1 VVRASAGS
9 REENDRRGYEP
20 SIAAILRPPVPVE
33 RRWRIWNRRPAG
45 AILEGVCS
53 EGHSA
58 MRRLLCSA
66 LLLFASLNSA
76 AADVRI
82 EGSTGGNALTFLS
95 VFESLRQSG
104 ERIVIDG
111 PCFSACT
118 LVFVTIPRN
127 RICVTKRA
135 ILGFHAARVVDQNGE
150 QYPAEAA
157 RATRVVAASYPA
169 PIRDW
174 IGRHGGLT
182 RKPIF
187 LYGKTLW
194 AMYPLCR

>member
-1 VVRASAGS
+1 
-9 REENDRRGYEP
+9 
-20 SIAAILRPPVPVE
+20 
-33 RRWRIWNRRPAG
+33 
-45 AILEGVCS
+45 
-53 EGHSA
+53 
-58 MRRLLCSA
+58 MRRFLCSA
-66 LLLFASLNSA
+66 LLLSAAVNFA

-118 LVFVTIPRN
+118 LVFIAIPRS

-135 ILGFHAARVVDQNGE
+135 MLGFHAARVVDQNGE
-150 QYPAEAA
+150 QYPAEAE
-157 RATRVVAASYPA
+157 RATSVVAASYPA

-194 AMYPLCR
+194 AMYPLCQ

>member
-1 VVRASAGS
+1 
-9 REENDRRGYEP
+9 
-20 SIAAILRPPVPVE
+20 
-33 RRWRIWNRRPAG
+33 
-45 AILEGVCS
+45 
-53 EGHSA
+53 

-66 LLLFASLNSA
+66 VLLFASPTLA

-104 ERIVIDG
+104 ERVIIDG

-118 LVFVTIPRN
+118 LVVITIPRSL
-127 RICVTKRA
+127 ICVTKRA
-135 ILGFHAARVVDQNGE
+135 IFGFHAARVVDQNGE
-150 QYPAEAA
+150 QYPAEAE

>member
-1 VVRASAGS
+1 
-9 REENDRRGYEP
+9 
-20 SIAAILRPPVPVE
+20 
-33 RRWRIWNRRPAG
+33 
-45 AILEGVCS
+45 
-53 EGHSA
+53 
-58 MRRLLCSA
+58 MRRLVCST
-66 LLLFASLNSA
+66 LLLFVFLNIA

-82 EGSTGGNALTFLS
+82 ENSTGGNALTFLS

-118 LVFVTIPRN
+118 LVLIAIPRS

-157 RATRVVAASYPA
+157 RATRVVGASYPA

-174 IGRHGGLT
+174 IARHGGLT

>member
-1 VVRASAGS
+1 M
-9 REENDRRGYEP
+9 
-20 SIAAILRPPVPVE
+20 RP
-33 RRWRIWNRRPAG
+33 
-45 AILEGVCS
+45 
-53 EGHSA
+53 
-58 MRRLLCSA
+58 LLCSA
-66 LLLFASLNSA
+66 LLLFASLNPA

-118 LVFVTIPRN
+118 LVFIAIPRS

-135 ILGFHAARVVDQNGE
+135 ILGFHAAKVVDQNGE
-150 QYPAEAA
+150 QYPAEAE

-187 LYGKTLW
+187 LSGKTLW